1 MPKRNASPWVVVGG
15 ATGEFC
21 HCQHCGQG
29 LKLGPPQTIS
39 VVTAASKAF
48 AKDHARC
55 TTKTWIEPV
64 PATPEQ
70 WSASRDTG
78 ISSMSIYSV
87 MMGVPVD
94 QADVPHD
101 PDDFGRCYRLLQLF
115 PAWKARLDEVAARY
129 PAWRSLVQ
137 EWDALESLYE
147 DALRS
152 DSGAVLYERL
162 QALRCSA
169 AQSS

>member
-1 MPKRNASPWVVVGG
+1 MPKRNASPWVVAGG
-15 ATGEFC
+15 APGETG
-21 HCQHCGQG
+21 HCQHCGEG
-29 LKLGPPQTIS
+29 LTIS
-39 VVTAASKAF
+39 LPLSFAVIAAEAEAF

-55 TTKTWIEPV
+55 TTKTWTEPV

-70 WSASRDTG
+70 WAKGRDTG

-94 QADVPHD
+94 RTDVPRD

-115 PAWKARLDEVAARY
+115 PAWKPRLDEVAARY

-152 DSGAVLYERL
+152 DSGAALYARL

>member
-1 MPKRNASPWVVVGG
+1 MSKRNASPWVVAGG
-15 ATGEFC
+15 APGELC

-29 LKLGPPQTIS
+29 LKLGLSQSIS
-39 VVTAASKAF
+39 VVTAAAKAF
-48 AKDHARC
+48 ANDHARC
-55 TTKTWIEPV
+55 TTKTYTEPV

-70 WSASRDTG
+70 WAKGRDTG
-78 ISSMSIYSV
+78 TSSMTIYSV

-94 QADVPHD
+94 RADVPHD

-115 PAWKARLDEVAARY
+115 PAWKTRLDEVAARY

-152 DSGAVLYERL
+152 DSGAALYARL
-162 QALRCSA
+162 QALRCSD